1 MHPQKQM
8 QQNLPKLLHKNN
20 MQKTVPVLRGNGLFC
35 EIYTEHLQFY
45 AFCGMI
51 IESFPIL

>member
-8 QQNLPKLLHKNN
+8 QQNLPKLLNKNN